1 MQERISRLMAVA
13 SASDKLELVILN
25 NGYVAATK
33 ENQKLSTKESLN
45 RWRGI
50 RTELAGYLNKLEG
63 KYFPGDEMP
72 ESFKTKKE
80 VLGYLQEDG
89 WQIGQ
94 SQFYKHCRDMLLRPE
109 KEGGYSLNAVK
120 KYAAINLRR
129 TETGQKVNDKLDR
142 MQEERL
148 EVELETA
155 KVKLTREQH
164 DLGVKQSKFIPRDD
178 FELAIVAR
186 AVAFMAH
193 LNHTIQ
199 SSVPDWIDVV
209 GGNQDRAPDLVAAIS
224 EAIEQR
230 MGDFAADVEFD
241 VILEAN

>member
-1 MQERISRLMAVA
+1 MTS
-13 SASDKLELVILN
+13 
-25 NGYVAATK
+25 
-33 ENQKLSTKESLN
+33 ENFSTKK
-45 RWRGI
+45 
-50 RTELAGYLNKLEG
+50 AALEH
-63 KYFPGDEMP
+63 
-72 ESFKTKKE
+72 
-80 VLGYLQEDG
+80 LQADG

-94 SQFYKHCRDMLLRPE
+94 SQFYKHCKEMLLRPE
-109 KEGGYSLNAVK
+109 KEGGYSLKAVE

-148 EVELETA
+148 EVELATA

-164 DLGVKQSKFIPRDD
+164 DLGVKQSRFIPRDE

-199 SSVPDWIDVV
+199 SSVPDWIDIVE
-209 GGNQDRAPDLVAAIS
+209 GDQARAPDLVATIS